1 MFKLFKKKEIIESET
16 DKGLYKDNNED
27 SKTTLLH
34 PLSNEIKLL
43 AVADGVGGNA
53 KGEVASNFVIKEL
66 EKWFISE
73 DLKTFNSSM
82 LLSKKLYNIIQ
93 KINKE
98 LYDTEYNKSK
108 CGTTLTC
115 AVVGFKTTIIA
126 NIGDSRAYA
135 VTNDDIKQLTKDDSI
150 VWEYYEHGEITKD
163 EIRFHIFNNIIT
175 KCIGHHEDCKPTIL
189 KVNNDS
195 YTGLLLVTDG
205 VTDCLSDEKIKFLVV
220 KKHHRNIVKQ
230 IINEAV
236 YQQQRN
242 IIREDLL
249 LQDVPNGK
257 DNATA
262 VLYLKPK
269 YN

>member
-1 MFKLFKKKEIIESET
+1 MFKFFKKKEIFESKT

-27 SKTTLLH
+27 SKTTLIH
-34 PLSNEIKLL
+34 PMSSDIKLL
-43 AVADGVGGNA
+43 AVADGVGGSA
-53 KGEVASNFVIKEL
+53 KGEYASNFVIQEL
-66 EKWFISE
+66 EKWFLNE
-73 DLKTFNSSM
+73 DIKTFNSSM
-82 LLSKKLYNIIQ
+82 LLSKKLHNIIQ
-93 KINKE
+93 NINKK
-98 LYDTEYNKSK
+98 LYDAEYNKSQ

-135 VTNDDIKQLTKDDSI
+135 VTNDDIKQLTRDDSI

-163 EIRFHIFNNIIT
+163 EIRFHVFNNIIT
-175 KCIGHHEDCKPTIL
+175 KCIGHHEECNPTIL

-195 YTGLLLVTDG
+195 YNGLLLVTDG

-220 KKHHRNIVKQ
+220 RKHHRYIVNQ

-236 YQQQRN
+236 YHHQRN
-242 IIREDLL
+242 EIRNDDL

-262 VLYLKPK
+262 VLFLKPK